1 MPRNYNKLIGKI
13 VEVFGTRA
21 VFAQHMSGCTAT
33 RRNPNE
39 GAAGAHGARLPWP
52 TAHRH

>member
-21 VFAQHMSGCTAT
+21 VFAQQIHCRAE
-33 RRNPNE
+33 RRLHCQ
-39 GAAGAHGARLPWP
+39 G
-52 TAHRH
+52 

>member
-21 VFAQHMSGCTAT
+21 VFAQQKSAQPSG
-33 RRNPNE
+33 
-39 GAAGAHGARLPWP
+39 
-52 TAHRH
+52 RHHVPQHTLF

>member
-21 VFAQHMSGCTAT
+21 VFAQQ
-33 RRNPNE
+33 
-39 GAAGAHGARLPWP
+39 RLKP
-52 TAHRH
+52 